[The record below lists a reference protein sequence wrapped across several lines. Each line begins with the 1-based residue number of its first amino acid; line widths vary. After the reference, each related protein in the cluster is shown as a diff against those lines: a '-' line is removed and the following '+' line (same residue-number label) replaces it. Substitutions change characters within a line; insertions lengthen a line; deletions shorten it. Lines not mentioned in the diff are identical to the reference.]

1 MKVKASAAGA
11 LMLATG
17 LFLPIAGPSPAKAAG
32 SESAATSKPESATS
46 EKSTKSSSRHLK
58 KKRHAHRKYSRTVA
72 KSAEADKA
80 VEKAG
85 ASPYAR
91 PAMSESAA
99 NAYAQMNSAD
109 AAQGGIGD
117 SAKAMSQAMST
128 KANTILLAA
137 ADNQADGRAPAE
149 GAAVAPPEQLNDVD
163 KVLQESQSSQ
173 AATSQTATSQTAASQ
188 RATSQTVAMAQEKPA
203 QQDNSAQASGSDSL
217 DKTSLIGKIF
227 IAFGTLLT
235 MASAARMFMA

>member
-32 SESAATSKPESATS
+32 SESAAASKPESATS
-46 EKSTKSSSRHLK
+46 EKSTKSSSRYLK

-72 KSAEADKA
+72 KSAETDKA
-80 VEKAG
+80 AEKAG

-117 SAKAMSQAMST
+117 SAKAMST

-137 ADNQADGRAPAE
+137 ADNQADGQAPAE
-149 GAAVAPPEQLNDVD
+149 GAAVAPPEQLNAVD

-173 AATSQTATSQTAASQ
+173 AATSQTVASQTA
-188 RATSQTVAMAQEKPA
+188 TPQTVAMAQEKPA
-203 QQDNSAQASGSDSL
+203 KQDNSAQASGSDSL